1 MSALLPPASSRDHV
15 RGPARARITVVEYGD
30 FECPNCGHAYPIV
43 KEMERRLPRELRFVY
58 RHFPLTKIHPCA
70 EHAAEIAEAAAQH
83 GKFWSMHDTLFE
95 HQDALDDENLIGY
108 AEALGIDSAWAA
120 AALADGRFHRRVRDD
135 FTSGVRSGVN
145 GTPTF
150 FVNGERFN
158 GAPEELLATLMQA
171 TIDAPL

>member
-1 MSALLPPASSRDHV
+1 MSALLPPASSRDHA
-15 RGPARARITVVEYGD
+15 RGPARAQITVVEYGD
-30 FECPNCGHAYPIV
+30 FECPHCGHAYPVI
-43 KEMERRLPRELRFVY
+43 KELERRRPHDVRLVY
-58 RHFPLTKIHPCA
+58 RHFPLTKIHPGA

-83 GKFWSMHDTLFE
+83 GKFWPMHDTLFE
-95 HQDALDDENLIGY
+95 HQHALDDESLVGY
-108 AEALGIDSAWAA
+108 AEALGIDPGWAA
-120 AALADGRFHRRVRDD
+120 AALADGRFSRRVRDD

-158 GAPEELLATLMQA
+158 GGAAELLAALMQA